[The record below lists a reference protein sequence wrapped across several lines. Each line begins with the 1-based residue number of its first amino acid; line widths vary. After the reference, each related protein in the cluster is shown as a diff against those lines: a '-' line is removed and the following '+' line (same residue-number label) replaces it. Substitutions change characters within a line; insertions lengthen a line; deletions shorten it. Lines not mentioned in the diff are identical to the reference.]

1 MWTLDNALP
10 LIRRI
15 SPTARRHGFALAL
28 YGSVL
33 DKGES
38 EKDLDLF
45 FIRRELDSCDV
56 QGCMDE
62 IAKLPE
68 IEHIG
73 TPVEGTREPVY
84 VIWFSD
90 PKRTIDAQFR
100 LL

>member
-15 SPTARRHGFALAL
+15 SPIARRHGFALAL

-45 FIRRELDSCDV
+45 FIRREHDSCDV
-56 QGCMDE
+56 TTVRLKVEQNQLVGVLEE
-62 IAKLPE
+62 ICLQ
-68 IEHIG
+68 IE
-73 TPVEGTREPVY
+73 
-84 VIWFSD
+84 
-90 PKRTIDAQFR
+90 R
-100 LL
+100 LKCLQNGRFLEKGYTQNL